1 MPESNQVSI
10 VIPPEVLTE
19 VEAAVATIQT
29 KLEPYLVALTP
40 AERRDKPKMSDIRR

>member
-19 VEAAVATIQT
+19 VETAVALIKTA
-29 KLEPYLVALTP
+29 KF
-40 AERRDKPKMSDIRR
+40 